1 VAVRHGVHWEYL
13 IPITTVHMLA
23 CLALLPWCFSWSGL
37 VIALVGTHVFGMG
50 INLGY
55 HRLLTHRSLKVPL
68 WLERT
73 LATIAL
79 CCLED
84 TPARWVATHRL
95 HHVHSDEPEDPHTPR
110 DGVSWS
116 HAGWLFRRSPDR
128 RTLSFL
134 DKYARDIL
142 ADRYFRFLERHPTS
156 TLWIYLAHAAIFAL
170 AGLLV
175 GRLAGGDW
183 THGVQLG
190 VSWLVWGAFVRT
202 VLVWHMTWSVNS
214 LSHLFGYRTYDTG
227 EDSRNN
233 WLVAL
238 LAAGEGWHNNHHR
251 FQSCTR
257 NGFYW
262 WEIDP
267 TYYGLKML
275 SWTGLIWGLKPVPQ
289 SILDE
294 GIHADHHASVAA
306 AEAARAASAQ
316 SSHDYATLRRVVPVA
331 TAMAVATAT
340 ASSANLPKKADG
352 PAIRKDLSE
361 EAHGLTPPPTTPP
374 SAGSQ
379 APAA

>member
-1 VAVRHGVHWEYL
+1 MHSSSAASVPASGGLQADAVSSPGFSSSFAPDYARGVPRGVTGWNIRWVTVHWEYL
-13 IPITTVHMLA
+13 LPIVTVHALA
-23 CLALLPWCFSWSGL
+23 LFALLPWCFSWSGL
-37 VIALVGTHVFGMG
+37 VIAIVGTHVFGMG

-55 HRLLTHRSLKVPL
+55 HRLLTHRSLKVPT

-73 LATIAL
+73 LGTIAL

-116 HAGWLFRRSPDR
+116 HVGWLFRRAPDR

-156 TLWIYLAHAAIFAL
+156 TLWIYLAHAAVFAL
-170 AGLLV
+170 AGLVV

-214 LSHLFGYRTYDTG
+214 MSHLFGYRTYDTG

-233 WLVAL
+233 WFVAL
-238 LAAGEGWHNNHHR
+238 VAAGEGWHNNHHHDPASASV
-251 FQSCTR
+251 QHQ
-257 NGFYW
+257 W
-262 WEIDP
+262 WEIDL
-267 TYYGLKML
+267 TYYEILLLERLGLATDIIQPRHVRR
-275 SWTGLIWGLKPVPQ
+275 S
-289 SILDE
+289 
-294 GIHADHHASVAA
+294 
-306 AEAARAASAQ
+306 AASKR
-316 SSHDYATLRRVVPVA
+316 T
-331 TAMAVATAT
+331 
-340 ASSANLPKKADG
+340 
-352 PAIRKDLSE
+352 
-361 EAHGLTPPPTTPP
+361 
-374 SAGSQ
+374 
-379 APAA
+379 